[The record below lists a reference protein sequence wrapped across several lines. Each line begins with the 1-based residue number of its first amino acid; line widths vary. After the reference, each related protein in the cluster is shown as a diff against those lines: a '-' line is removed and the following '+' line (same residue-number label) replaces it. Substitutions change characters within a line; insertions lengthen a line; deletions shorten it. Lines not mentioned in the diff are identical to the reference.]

1 MEQSDESINQDARK
15 RLEQF
20 NSSVNKLIQENDVV
34 NIRKFLHQKYLQSK
48 KAIEE
53 DEENRKKQDQ
63 LKSEPIRRKQLQPIK
78 LGKQLSK
85 VFRFDTRERLR
96 NRVQTDHE
104 VELDPL
110 LNDPNVLQENFG
122 RDDYDDGEEN
132 GAGNRQNLP
141 FFPESHDGPATIL
154 DDDYDDEDDTIKSLL
169 CSCIRS
175 ISMRKLLISLLL
187 IVVYAFGQI
196 KSNQNGFGSIFFMA
210 SILLFIL
217 INLRRKSPGELSAY
231 SVFNP
236 NFQSIPSVASADQ
249 PREQIVLGFG
259 L

>member
-110 LNDPNVLQENFG
+110 LNDPN
-122 RDDYDDGEEN
+122 
-132 GAGNRQNLP
+132 
-141 FFPESHDGPATIL
+141 SHDGPATIL

-175 ISMRKLLISLLL
+175 ISMRKLMISLLL